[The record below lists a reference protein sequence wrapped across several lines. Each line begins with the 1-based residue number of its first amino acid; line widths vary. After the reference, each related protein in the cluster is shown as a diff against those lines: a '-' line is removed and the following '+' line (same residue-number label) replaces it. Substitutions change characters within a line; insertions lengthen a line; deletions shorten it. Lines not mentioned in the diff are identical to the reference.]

1 MAVLLFFLLTVF
13 TRQMFERLRDDAP
26 LQTMA
31 YTLFGLL
38 YVLWLFNF
46 MTKIV
51 YVVPRSA
58 DGGGDGTVLLLF
70 I

>member
-1 MAVLLFFLLTVF
+1 
-13 TRQMFERLRDDAP
+13 
-26 LQTMA
+26 MA

-46 MTKIV
+46 FPTNPTGGKIFFFPLKFFLSL
-51 YVVPRSA
+51 PRDASKR
-58 DGGGDGTVLLLF
+58 V